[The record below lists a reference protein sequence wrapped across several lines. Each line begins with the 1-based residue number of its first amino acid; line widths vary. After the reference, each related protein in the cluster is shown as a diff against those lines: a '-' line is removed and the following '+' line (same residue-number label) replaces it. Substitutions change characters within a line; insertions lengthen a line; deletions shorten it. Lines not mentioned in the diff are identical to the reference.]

1 MGEGLRKRI
10 KQEKFISP
18 QQEALLN
25 LAVAA
30 NYFREQTERVVLE
43 FDITLPQYNVL
54 RILRGVYPG
63 GHARGEIAT
72 RMVDRAPD
80 VTRIVDRLEEKNL
93 AARDRN
99 SSDRRQSI
107 ARITKEG
114 LRLLERIDGPMQRA
128 FDEIGERLNAKD
140 CKELSR
146 LCEAVYTRDDE
157 S

>member
-1 MGEGLRKRI
+1 VGEGLRKRI

-30 NYFREQTERVVLE
+30 NYFREQTERVVAA

-54 RILRGVYPG
+54 RILRGVYPE
-63 GHARGEIAT
+63 GHPRGEIAT

-80 VTRIVDRLEEKNL
+80 VTRIVDRLEEKKL

-99 SSDRRQSI
+99 ATDRRQSI
-107 ARITKEG
+107 TRITKEG
-114 LRLLERIDGPMQRA
+114 LKLLERIDPPMQRA
-128 FDEIGERLNAKD
+128 FDEIAQRLTPRD

-146 LCEAVYTRDDE
+146 LCEAVYTRD
-157 S
+157 